1 MYDRDREREI
11 VCWWVRI
18 AEKDIDVKEERVVC
32 KRDRGTKRVR
42 VCVREEAER
51 ERDGSDVSHPRRFY
65 DFCHICP
72 LCVLFQQKLSQKL
85 FSFSKLMN
93 FSNVMKRSKNKFSFF
108 NFLSTI
114 S

>member
-42 VCVREEAER
+42 VCV
-51 ERDGSDVSHPRRFY
+51 
-65 DFCHICP
+65 
-72 LCVLFQQKLSQKL
+72 
-85 FSFSKLMN
+85 
-93 FSNVMKRSKNKFSFF
+93 
-108 NFLSTI
+108 
-114 S
+114 

>member
-51 ERDGSDVSHPRRFY
+51 ERETEAMSHTLGGFTISVTSVP
-65 DFCHICP
+65 
-72 LCVLFQQKLSQKL
+72 CV
-85 FSFSKLMN
+85 
-93 FSNVMKRSKNKFSFF
+93 SFF
-108 NFLSTI
+108 NKN
-114 S
+114 